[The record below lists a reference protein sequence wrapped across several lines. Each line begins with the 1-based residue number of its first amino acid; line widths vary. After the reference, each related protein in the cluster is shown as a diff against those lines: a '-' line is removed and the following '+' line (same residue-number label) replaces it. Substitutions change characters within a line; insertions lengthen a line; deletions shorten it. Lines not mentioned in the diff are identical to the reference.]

1 LAEVRS
7 PTLRRRELGSRLR
20 ELRLSQGLTVEQ
32 VAEHLLCSSSKVSRM
47 ETGQRG
53 ATPRDVR
60 DLCELYGVTEPR
72 ERERM
77 TRLATEAKQAGWWQS
92 HELDYFATYVGLE
105 AAAVSLRYFQ
115 SSIIPGLLQT
125 VDYAKAMYER
135 AVASEYSTER
145 ALELVEV
152 RLKRQEVLTRD
163 PPLELTAIFDEAVLH
178 RVVGGP
184 SVMAGQLNRLIE
196 VASQPHV
203 TIKVIPYSAGAH
215 PAMDNMFNILDFG
228 DIAPSVVYV
237 EGLMGWI
244 YIERPQ
250 EIARYRQVFEQVNT
264 LASSPQESIELIAD
278 TAARYDQAALL
289 ASHDRES

>member
-1 LAEVRS
+1 
-7 PTLRRRELGSRLR
+7 
-20 ELRLSQGLTVEQ
+20 
-32 VAEHLLCSSSKVSRM
+32 M

-60 DLCELYGVTEPR
+60 DLCDLYGVTEPR

-92 HELDYFATYVGLE
+92 YELDYFATYVGLE
-105 AAAVSLRYFQ
+105 AAAASLRYFQ
-115 SSIIPGLLQT
+115 SSIVPGLLQT

-184 SVMAGQLNRLIE
+184 GVMAGQLNRLIE
-196 VASQPHV
+196 VASQPNV
-203 TIKVIPYSAGAH
+203 TIKVIPYRAGAH

-250 EIARYRQVFEQVNT
+250 EIARYRRVFEQVNI

>member
-145 ALELVEV
+145 ALELIEV

>member
-1 LAEVRS
+1 MAEVRS

-20 ELRLSQGLTVEQ
+20 ELRLVQGLTVEQ

-60 DLCELYGVTEPR
+60 DLCDLYGVTDPR

-77 TRLATEAKQAGWWQS
+77 TRLATEGKQAGWWQS
-92 HELDYFATYVGLE
+92 YELDYFATYVGLE

-135 AVASEYSTER
+135 AIDSEYSTER

-152 RLKRQEVLTRD
+152 RLKRQEVLTRE
-163 PPLELTAIFDEAVLH
+163 PPLELSAIFDEAVLH

-184 SVMAGQLNRLIE
+184 GVMAGQLNRLVE
-196 VASQPHV
+196 VASQPNV
-203 TIKVIPYSAGAH
+203 TIKVIPYSVGAH

-228 DIAPSVVYV
+228 NIAPSVVYV

-250 EIARYRQVFEQVNT
+250 EIARYRQVFEQVDI

-278 TAARYDQAALL
+278 AAARYDRAAVL
-289 ASHDRES
+289 ASRDRES